1 MVRVHASPLIIIM
14 HRHNVR
20 TLNQLLARIARR
32 TVRISNMRE
41 WGLDAPAAIKFEE
54 NILTDLKKQYSDRLS
69 RLQLYMGAQI

>member
-1 MVRVHASPLIIIM
+1 M

-54 NILTDLKKQYSDRLS
+54 NILTDLKKQYTDRLS
-69 RLQLYMGAQI
+69 RLQLYMGVQI